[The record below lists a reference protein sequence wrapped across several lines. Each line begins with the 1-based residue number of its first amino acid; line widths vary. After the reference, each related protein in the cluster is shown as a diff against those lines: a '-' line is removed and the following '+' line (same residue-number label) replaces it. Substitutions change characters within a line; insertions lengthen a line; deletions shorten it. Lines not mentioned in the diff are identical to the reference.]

1 MRSRTLKVG
10 LVAACSLA
18 AATLGLTGCASN
30 KLVGNLVPNLRPS
43 VELTNAPSTAD
54 RSNPYF
60 YAYKINWSGNDP
72 DGRVTH
78 YLITARRLPDGR
90 LIGVDPPSAAGAD
103 TTWLETEK
111 NEETVFFQAAAPDTI
126 RGNQQPTAS
135 DPHTFVIKA
144 VDDDGAV
151 SEPRWR
157 SFYSFT
163 IAPSVAIRNPVPSPF
178 LRAQVT
184 PSVRIEWDGSD
195 PDGQFTQKPVLYKY
209 TMLDLDVQ
217 ANIDLL
223 ANPDSLRRKEAA
235 TNWAG
240 WLSTPADTQFVQFTN
255 LTPGK
260 SYLFVLIG
268 FDEAGAYS
276 PVFTLNSN
284 MLQLTAGY
292 AASNGPRI
300 RFFNQYIDYT
310 YESGGYSP
318 DPLREVPIEVPSG
331 IPLRVGWEA
340 LPSPGSRIQYFRWM
354 VDGNINDET
363 ARVDEDNDYQYWSR
377 PDPTMPNEVTL
388 RGFQDGDHFFYL
400 ECGDNNGQK
409 SLGILKVTAVTPSFD
424 RTLGVVNDTR
434 LEVDKFPDRFNPT
447 IPGTY
452 TKPWPAKTEL
462 DTFLFARGG
471 FPWRGTKNPTS
482 GVISTPGVLAGY
494 PIDLRPAPIGDTLG
508 TRLGL
513 ENPARGALLSN
524 IGKFR
529 HLIWM
534 VDDVGAQ
541 YIESIDQTIFP
552 ITALYAM
559 SGPGRA
565 STLAA
570 YVQLGGKVWMMGGGA
585 AFASLRR
592 FDKGNNNQGQTT
604 VFSSSAAFNELG
616 PGRIMFDGAHWRS
629 SMAVTKS
636 AIRTLRVDQ
645 PITVQWD
652 NGTRHDT
659 SLVNLAS
666 FNWRHENPAQ
676 FQKFGAPTILSAPN
690 YSKLPSEMRPHSAI
704 PDPLPPTRLS
714 NQSGLFYITSYP
726 CEYIL
731 EPNFMVENLLDY
743 TAAGGPVKRDISVI
757 DEIYEA
763 ESIVLLRSPVR
774 YQVSPQRAP
783 QMTYYHGG
791 EANQVV
797 FTGFAPWNYA
807 RQDCIALVDFVLQ
820 DIWGLSRDNIDRGS
834 FAPAFQRSG
843 TRPAR
848 RAAPIQR
855 NINASVSPGT
865 PRE

>member
-1 MRSRTLKVG
+1 MRIRTLGVG
-10 LVAACSLA
+10 LVAACALA
-18 AATLGLTGCASN
+18 VTAMTLGGCASDQLIGPLN
-30 KLVGNLVPNLRPS
+30 GNRPPT
-43 VELTNAPSTAD
+43 VEFTNAPSAPD

-72 DGRVTH
+72 DGRVV
-78 YLITARRLPDGR
+78 YYRITAERLADGR
-90 LIGVDPPSAAGAD
+90 LIGVDPVAGAD
-103 TTWLETEK
+103 TTWYITEK
-111 NEETVFFQAAAPDTI
+111 NEETVFFRADTADAVQ
-126 RGNQQPTAS
+126 GNQQPTAS
-135 DPHTFVIKA
+135 AFHTFVIQA
-144 VDDDGAV
+144 VDDRGAL
-151 SEPRWR
+151 SDIRAR
-157 SFYSFT
+157 AFYSYT

-184 PSVRIEWDGSD
+184 PSVRIEWEGSD
-195 PDGQFTQKPVLYKY
+195 PDGQFTQKPVKYKY
-209 TMLDLDVQ
+209 RRLDLDVQ
-217 ANIDLL
+217 ENIDLL
-223 ANPDSLRRKEAA
+223 ANPDSLRRRESA

-240 WLSTPADTQFVQFTN
+240 WDSTSADTQFVQFTN

-260 SYLFVLIG
+260 SYLFVVIG

-284 MLQLTAGY
+284 MLQLTAGF

-300 RFFNQYIDYT
+300 RFFNQFIDFT
-310 YESGGYSP
+310 YESGGYSA
-318 DPLREVPIEVPSG
+318 DPLREVPIEIPSG

-340 LPSPGSRIQYFRWM
+340 VPSPGSRIQYFRWM

-363 ARVDEDNDYQYWSR
+363 VRVDEDNDYQYWSR
-377 PDPTMPNEVTL
+377 PDPTMPNEVLL
-388 RGFQDGDHFFYL
+388 RGFPDGDHFFYL
-400 ECGDNNGQK
+400 ECGDNNGQR
-409 SLGILKVTAVTPSFD
+409 SLGILKLTSVTPSFD

-447 IPGTY
+447 IPGNY
-452 TKPWPAKTEL
+452 TKPWPAKSEL

-471 FPWRGTKNPTS
+471 FPWRGTKNPTT
-482 GVISTPGVLAGY
+482 GVITTPGVLAGY
-494 PIDLRPAPIGDTLG
+494 PLDLRPAPIGDTLG

-513 ENPARGALLSN
+513 ENPARGALLST

-529 HLIWM
+529 HLIWI

-559 SGPGRA
+559 SGPGQA

-570 YVQLGGKVWMMGGGA
+570 YVQLGGKVWLMGGGA
-585 AFASLRR
+585 GFASLRR
-592 FDKGNNNQGQTT
+592 FDRGNNNQGQTT
-604 VFSSSAAFNELG
+604 VFSSSSAFNELG

-636 AIRTLRVDQ
+636 GIRTVRVDQ

-652 NGTRHDT
+652 NFTRHDT

-666 FNWRHENPAQ
+666 FDWFHVNPPQ
-676 FQKFGAPTILSAPN
+676 YQKNGAPYFLRAPN
-690 YSKLPSEMRPHSAI
+690 YSKLPPEMRPHSAV
-704 PDPLPPTRLS
+704 PDPVPPTRLAS
-714 NQSGLFYITSYP
+714 QASLFYITSYP

-731 EPNFMVENLLDY
+731 EPNFVTEIMSVP
-743 TAAGGPVKRDISVI
+743 TAPDDSTGVNRAISVI
-757 DEIYEA
+757 DEIYSA
-763 ESIVLLRSPVR
+763 ESIVLLRAPIR
-774 YQVSPQRAP
+774 TQVSPQRAP

-791 EANQVV
+791 EANQFV

-834 FAPAFQRSG
+834 FAPAFQKGAS
-843 TRPAR
+843 RPAR
-848 RAAPIQR
+848 SAAPVQR
-855 NINASVSPGT
+855 HTNASVSTGT